1 MTVTVYSTPTC
12 PYCQMAKEYLKE
24 NKIEFTEVDVT
35 SDPKVA
41 EELMAKTGQ
50 MAVPQ
55 IDIDG
60 EFLIGFDKEK
70 LAVKLGL

>member
-1 MTVTVYSTPTC
+1 MTVKVYTTPTC
-12 PYCQMAKEYLKE
+12 PYCTMAKEYLKE
-24 NKIEFTEVDVT
+24 NNVEFEEIDVT
-35 SDPKVA
+35 SDAKIA

-70 LAVKLGL
+70 LAEKLGL